1 MTRPRLSEG
10 LCRGAETAPVTPC
23 VARPAGVASYVFRV
37 VVRLDVGMFEEQAED
52 EGEDAPAGAD
62 RAWWAV

>member
-1 MTRPRLSEG
+1 MTRALLLAAMALVSIV
-10 LCRGAETAPVTPC
+10 LLTAD
-23 VARPAGVASYVFRV
+23 AIDRQRVFRV

-62 RAWWAV
+62 RAWWRV